1 MSKKKRI
8 RSRVLKNCLI
18 AALAITTIGAS
29 SMIVSAADLD
39 LTPGNSHTTY
49 GLGTN
54 ENGTI
59 RKWTPTNGTEGD
71 YRSPTAK
78 DRCRISYY
86 GVDKYKINK
95 SDVKVVAY
103 HIIEANYNNTGFLGW
118 TETKAAFDIE
128 PLASFEDAQSN
139 VVQVVV
145 EDAYKY
151 LTKEGIRTET
161 DTGIENPTYNGS
173 KVLTSDNITNLSRAL
188 LKSETAAAFTD
199 KVELTW
205 NEGAQCYESSNAK
218 PGTYLVLVEKEDRG
232 NIYNPVII
240 SNDYASA
247 NIAESLSNYIPETGP
262 EIPTNAIH
270 NDPQF
275 GFTTKEYET
284 GINKS
289 NKNTTTISA
298 FVAYGTDNPYASDK
312 PDGING
318 KVNESL
324 FTNDNK
330 DTAPQDQTNYK
341 NSHSSVVYVKDTQLS
356 GHVYSLNK
364 DTMTYNSTTGN
375 FDSKNADGKTV
386 VETMALKSEDPGVAY
401 AKKSSAQVEK
411 NIRKASVDI
420 SYAQIVPGPDG
431 AQGKPLAYS
440 KYDDVSE
447 GDTVN
452 FDLFTKIPSYAEGY
466 FRDEQKFVFRLTDTQ
481 HKGLAAVK
489 AENIKVYV
497 GNSSRT
503 DSQEIADD
511 LINGAYENGANK
523 VNPLNASDDTYK
535 VTIDSKNNKF
545 SVDFAKDFCLSHQ
558 GQAVIVSYETTVTSN
573 AFLGTVGNKN
583 EVFLEYTTVP
593 TTPDNRSYR
602 GYKFDFTVH
611 YTFSPTAFKLAEN
624 GSVESVNGSTTAY
637 VDTENQAGIASGERV
652 AKPLAGAKFKLQRV
666 GSHYGYRDKS
676 PADGKYYDSG
686 RLSDLLKT
694 GYTVYDPEKWVS
706 EDESDPRLA
715 MNGYQTWYLT
725 SDKNGLIK
733 FNSAFDGIDEG
744 LYTLQEVEAPAGYT
758 INPRIYMIDILPE
771 YDESAQRFIGTDI
784 KMGAANL
791 DKDGN
796 IINFTMDQATF
807 VDGTNYDYDAYGR
820 LIKSYKY
827 SEWASTQD
835 SFKRS
840 DSLSTYTA
848 VADGTTKHVTTISYN
863 LEHDKAEVKTD
874 LIGIV
879 NTKLTRL
886 PSTGGVGTIAFTI
899 GGFAIMGG
907 VVLFMAKKKKKK
919 SDEE

>member
-49 GLGTN
+49 GLGVG

-71 YRSPTAK
+71 YKSPTAK
-78 DRCRISYY
+78 DKCRISYY
-86 GVDKYKINK
+86 GVDKYKINA

-118 TETKAAFDIE
+118 TETKSAFDIE

-151 LTKEGIRTET
+151 LTEEGNRTNT
-161 DTGIENPTYNGS
+161 NTGIENPTYNGK

-247 NIAESLSNYIPETGP
+247 NIAASLSNYIPETGAP
-262 EIPTNAIH
+262 VPTNAIH
-270 NDPQF
+270 DDVQF
-275 GFTTKEYET
+275 GFTTGEYET
-284 GINKS
+284 GINKN
-289 NKNTTTISA
+289 NKNTATVSA
-298 FVAYGTDNPYASDK
+298 FVAYGTDNPYASNKDG
-312 PDGING
+312 GING
-318 KVNESL
+318 EVNQSL

-375 FDSKNADGKTV
+375 FDSKDANGNTV
-386 VETMALKSEDPGVAY
+386 VETMALKSATPGVAY
-401 AKKSSAQVEK
+401 AKKSSIQVEK

-420 SYAQIVPGPDG
+420 SYINYIPTSPEQY
-431 AQGKPLAYS
+431 GKPRAYS

-481 HKGLAAVK
+481 HEGLAAVK

-497 GNSSRT
+497 GNSNQT
-503 DSQEIADD
+503 DAQEIAQD
-511 LINGAYENGANK
+511 LIDGANK
-523 VNPLNASDDTYK
+523 VDPLDAGDDTYK
-535 VTIDSKNNKF
+535 VTIDSENNKF

-558 GQAVIVSYETTVTSN
+558 GQSVIVSYETTVTSN

-593 TTPDNRSYR
+593 TNPDDNKPSR

-624 GSVESVNGSTTAY
+624 GSVEAVNGSTTAY
-637 VDTENQAGIASGERV
+637 VDTEDQAGTASGEKAV
-652 AKPLAGAKFKLQRV
+652 KPLAGAKFKLQRV
-666 GSHYGYRDKS
+666 GSHYSYGDKT
-676 PADGKYYDSG
+676 PNDNKHYDSG
-686 RLSDLLKT
+686 RMSGLLKT
-694 GYTVYDPEKWVS
+694 GYTVYDPEKWIS

-733 FNSAFDGIDEG
+733 FDSVFDGIDEG

-758 INPRIYMIDILPE
+758 INPRIYMIDVLPE
-771 YDESAQRFIGTDI
+771 YDESSQRFIGTDI
-784 KMGAANL
+784 KMGAENL
-791 DKDGN
+791 DEDGN

-820 LIKSYKY
+820 LINSYKF

-835 SFKRS
+835 SFKP
-840 DSLSTYTA
+840 DDDLSTLTTI
-848 VADGTTKHVTTISYN
+848 ADGTTKHVTNISYN
-863 LEHDKAEVKTD
+863 LEHNKAEVNTD

-899 GGFAIMGG
+899 GGFALMGG